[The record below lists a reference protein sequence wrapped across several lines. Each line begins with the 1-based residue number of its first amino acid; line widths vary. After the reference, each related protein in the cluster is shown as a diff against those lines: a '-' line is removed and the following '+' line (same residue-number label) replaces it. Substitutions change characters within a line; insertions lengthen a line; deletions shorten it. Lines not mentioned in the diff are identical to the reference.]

1 MGIHVFGIRHHGPGS
16 ARSLRQALE
25 ALKPDVIL
33 VEGPPDAEAVLPLLA
48 HPEMQPPVAL
58 LIYAPE
64 KPKRAVYYPFAVFS
78 PEWQA
83 IDYGLTNNITVRFMD
98 LPQAHQLAQT
108 VTLPDPTPQLPD
120 PQADPRPPTP
130 DPLSLLAQAAG
141 YDDGERWWEH
151 MVEQR
156 QDSSD
161 LFAAI
166 TEAMTELRS
175 SVPPSADSRE
185 AHREAYMRQTIRTAQ
200 REGFERIAVV
210 CGAWHVP
217 VLQTMPPAKDDAA
230 LLKGLPKVKVSATW
244 VPWTNGRLSMASGY
258 GAGIESPGWYH
269 HLWTTQDQPVIRW
282 LTRVARLLRDA
293 DIDVSSSHV
302 IEAVRLAETLAS
314 FRGRTLPDLSELTEA
329 TQTVICF
336 GNSLPLQL
344 IHDKLIVGEI
354 LGQVPEETPMV
365 PLQQDLL
372 REQKRLRLAAEAT
385 WRDLDLDLRK
395 QSDLER
401 SYLLHRLGLLR
412 ISWGERKESQRSS
425 GTFHELWRVQWQ
437 PEFAV
442 TLIEAGVWGN
452 TVVDATTTFVR
463 HTADQATVLPV
474 LTNLLEHTLLADL
487 PEALSYVMTRLQS
500 EAAVTSDVTHLM
512 NTLLPLA
519 NVLRYGNVR
528 QTDVSMVGHVVSG
541 LVARICVGLPGAC
554 ASLNDEAA
562 VAMSTCLA
570 NVHAA
575 ISLLQN
581 DEYTRDWHGVFSR
594 LADQNSLHGLLAGQ
608 CCRLLLDAQIF
619 TADKVAQRFS
629 LALSTANEP
638 AQAAAWIEGF
648 LKGSGLLLL
657 HDETLWQVLDNWVV
671 SLSPEVFTQVLP
683 LLRRTFATFPAPER
697 RQMGERVAR
706 GASLQPA
713 LTASTDEFDHAR
725 AEAVFPLVAQ
735 LLGLT
740 FAGRQ

>member
-175 SVPPSADSRE
+175 SAPPSADSRE

-512 NTLLPLA
+512 NALLPLA